1 MKTIKTK
8 TQPYKAEHCTYYL
21 VSRKSNLNK
30 KGIKRKRG
38 EQLILR
44 TRDSYKST
52 YPEFPNGTY
61 YEYQIHIDPFMKGK
75 PCKKYY
81 FHDTKQNH
89 KHFLGVEIFESID
102 PKYIGKVNDGCFHVK
117 GGVVTFEHQRQLN
130 KEIRIK
136 NKKFLREFNE

>member
-8 TQPYKAEHCTYYL
+8 TQPYKYEHCTYYV

-30 KGIKRKRG
+30 KGITRKRG

-44 TRDSYKST
+44 TRDCYART

-61 YEYQIHIDPFMKGK
+61 YEYQIHLDAFLKDK

-81 FHDTKQNH
+81 LHDTKQNH
-89 KHFLGVEIFESID
+89 KHLLGVEIFESID
-102 PKYIGKVNDGCFHVK
+102 PKYIGKKNNGCFHVK
-117 GGVVTFEHQRQLN
+117 GGVVEYEHQRQLN
-130 KEIRIK
+130 KEF
-136 NKKFLREFNE
+136 KKSLREK

>member
-1 MKTIKTK
+1 M
-8 TQPYKAEHCTYYL
+8 
-21 VSRKSNLNK
+21 
-30 KGIKRKRG
+30 RKRG

-52 YPEFPNGTY
+52 YPEFPNGKY

-89 KHFLGVEIFESID
+89 KHFLGVEIFEGVD
-102 PKYIGKVNDGCFHVK
+102 PKYISKHTSGTFHVK
-117 GGVVTFEHQRQLN
+117 GGVVTFEHQRQSN
-130 KEIRIK
+130 KQLAKSLKES
-136 NKKFLREFNE
+136 

>member
-1 MKTIKTK
+1 VKTIKTK
-8 TQPYKAEHCTYYL
+8 TQPYKYEHCTYYL

-44 TRDSYKST
+44 TRDCYART

-61 YEYQIHIDPFMKGK
+61 YEYQIHLDAFLKDK

-81 FHDTKQNH
+81 LHDTKQNH
-89 KHFLGVEIFESID
+89 KHLLGVEIFESID
-102 PKYIGKVNDGCFHVK
+102 PKYIGKKNNGCFHVK
-117 GGVVTFEHQRQLN
+117 GGVVEYEHQRQLN
-130 KEIRIK
+130 KEF
-136 NKKFLREFNE
+136 KKSLREK